1 MVKSENLKIV
11 TVSFVLLSFLAGF
24 VAQVIFES
32 LAVMFGFVANLYN
45 QDIFRHGVPLAVGL
59 GFFLYFQLRVPVREL
74 ADEVVTEVKKVVW
87 PGKKELYAMTSVV
100 CVILIVSGAVLG
112 LFDLTAGTTVRFFL
126 E

>member
-24 VAQVIFES
+24 VAKVIFES
-32 LAVMFGFVANLYN
+32 LAVMFGFIANFYN

-59 GFFLYFQLRVPVREL
+59 GFFIFFQFRLPVRQL

-87 PGKKELYAMTSVV
+87 PAKKELYAMTSVV
-100 CVILIVSGAVLG
+100 CIILIISGVVLG
-112 LFDLTAGTTVRFFL
+112 LFDLTAGTTVKFFL